1 MMVEEAHIIRLVF
14 GLRDI
19 GEKQIDISR
28 NKTVV
33 LNTSLTSVISPSR
46 MKELHHNL
54 KNISQQAGLK
64 SLLPVTVYIRRLVE
78 VNSMCLL

>member
-46 MKELHHNL
+46 MNKLHHNL
-54 KNISQQAGLK
+54 KIIPSEQVRKACHQ
-64 SLLPVTVYIRRLVE
+64 SVFT
-78 VNSMCLL
+78 SDW